1 MFLFFLA
8 LFVLY
13 YHTKCYIILS
23 ITTVTGVCHGISHG
37 YHDIQYAV
45 EGCPHYSGGEAQT
58 GYDSSFHIF
67 AEELRVDLQHV
78 CPNNANPVN
87 CGP

>member
-1 MFLFFLA
+1 M
-8 LFVLY
+8 
-13 YHTKCYIILS
+13 HCITILSVILSS
-23 ITTVTGVCHGISHG
+23 ITTVTGVCHGVSHG

-45 EGCPHYSGGEAQT
+45 GACPHYAGGEAQT